1 MPADLAGRVALVT
14 GAGRGLGAAH
24 TRALAAAGAA
34 VVVND
39 SGVDTDGRNPDPT
52 VAAAVAAEI
61 TAAGGRASADTTD
74 VSTFAAADVLVNR
87 VVAEFGRLD
96 ILVANAGIIGSHA
109 LDDLTEERLQRH
121 LAVHVV
127 GSVGAVRAAMRP
139 MRERGYGR
147 IVTTTSEAALSRTTA
162 GAMAYAAAKAAI
174 WGLTMAAATEGAP
187 HGVTVN
193 ALSPGALTRM
203 SRPFLEE
210 TGIPP
215 GLDLSPARVADVVVA
230 LCAEE
235 AGEVTGRVVHTAGG
249 HVREYLLRRTDDS
262 DVVRRLLAAI
272 AVDGRTASGSN
283 R

>member
-1 MPADLAGRVALVT
+1 
-14 GAGRGLGAAH
+14 
-24 TRALAAAGAA
+24 
-34 VVVND
+34 VVND
-39 SGVDTDGRNPDPT
+39 SGVDTDGRNPDPD

-61 TAAGGRASADTTD
+61 TAAGGRALADTTD
-74 VSTFAAADVLVNR
+74 VSTFAAADVLVER
-87 VVAEFGRLD
+87 VLAEFGRID
-96 ILVANAGIIGSHA
+96 VLVANAGIIGSHT
-109 LDDLTEERLQRH
+109 LDDLPEESLQRH

-127 GSVGAVRAAMRP
+127 GTVGAIRAAMPP

-147 IVTTTSEAALSRTTA
+147 IVTTTSEAALSRTP
-162 GAMAYAAAKAAI
+162 GSAMAYAAAKAAV
-174 WGLTMAAATEGAP
+174 WGVTMAAASEGAP

-235 AGEVTGRVVHTAGG
+235 AGDVTGRVVHTAGG
-249 HVREYLLRRTDDS
+249 HVREYLLSRTDDS
-262 DVVRRLLAAI
+262 DVVGRLRAAI
-272 AVDGRTASGSN
+272 AADG
-283 R
+283 

>member
-24 TRALAAAGAA
+24 VRALAAAGAA

-39 SGVDTDGRNPDPT
+39 SGVDTDGRNPDPG

-61 TAAGGRASADTTD
+61 TAAGGRALADTTD
-74 VSTFAAADVLVNR
+74 ISTFDAADVLVER
-87 VVAEFGRLD
+87 VLAEFGRID
-96 ILVANAGIIGSHA
+96 VLVANAGIIGSHT
-109 LDDLTEERLQRH
+109 LDDLPEESLQRH

-127 GSVGAVRAAMRP
+127 GTVGAIRAAMLP

-147 IVTTTSEAALSRTTA
+147 IVTTTSEAALSRTP
-162 GAMAYAAAKAAI
+162 GSAMAYAAAKAAV
-174 WGLTMAAATEGAP
+174 WGVTMAAATEGAP

-235 AGEVTGRVVHTAGG
+235 AGDVTGRVVHTAGG
-249 HVREYLLRRTDDS
+249 HVREYLLSRTDDS
-262 DVVRRLLAAI
+262 DVVQQLRAAI
-272 AVDGRTASGSN
+272 AEG
-283 R
+283 